1 MTASP
6 IDFVHVSFRRPGAGS
21 PPVLRDIHLQIG
33 GGEVVALVGRSGSG
47 KTTMLKLVNR
57 LLEPSDGEVLVAGR
71 QTLEW
76 DPILLRRSVGYVI
89 QEAGLLPHVSVA
101 DNIALVPRLL
111 SWPERRTT
119 ERVTELLGLV
129 GLPAEYAARWPDE
142 LSGGERQRVGVA
154 RALAADPP
162 VLLMDEPFGALDP
175 ITRAE
180 VRDEFRRVQRQVQKT
195 VLIVTHDL
203 AEALLLG
210 DRVAV
215 LDDGVLV
222 ACDTPRAIVRSGD
235 ARVRKLIDSVSVPAL
250 Q

>member
-1 MTASP
+1 M
-6 IDFVHVSFRRPGAGS
+6 
-21 PPVLRDIHLQIG
+21 
-33 GGEVVALVGRSGSG
+33 
-47 KTTMLKLVNR
+47 
-57 LLEPSDGEVLVAGR
+57 
-71 QTLEW
+71 
-76 DPILLRRSVGYVI
+76 
-89 QEAGLLPHVSVA
+89 
-101 DNIALVPRLL
+101 
-111 SWPERRTT
+111 
-119 ERVTELLGLV
+119 
-129 GLPAEYAARWPDE
+129 
-142 LSGGERQRVGVA
+142 GVA

-222 ACDTPRAIVRSGD
+222 ACDTPREIVRSPD